1 MDTSAC
7 AALPGH
13 RSVAG
18 RCPGPANIACCASE
32 PLVENNPP
40 PPTGWRLVPQNHV
53 SMSMTEWAT
62 RIANSPSTYPLGTS
76 TRQAFG
82 STEVMARI
90 EWHSADAG
98 HDFVHRGVTL
108 YQRDCQRSVATAG
121 M

>member
-1 MDTSAC
+1 
-7 AALPGH
+7 
-13 RSVAG
+13 
-18 RCPGPANIACCASE
+18 
-32 PLVENNPP
+32 
-40 PPTGWRLVPQNHV
+40 
-53 SMSMTEWAT
+53 MSMTEWAT

-82 STEVMARI
+82 AIEVMARI